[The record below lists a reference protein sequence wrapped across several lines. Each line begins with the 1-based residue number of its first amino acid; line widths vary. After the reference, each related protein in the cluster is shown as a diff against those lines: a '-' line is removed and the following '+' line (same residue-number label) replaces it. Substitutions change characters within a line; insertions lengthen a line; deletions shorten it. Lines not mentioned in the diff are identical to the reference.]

1 MIDARTA
8 RKETQLHD
16 KITKCMAIIEEGI
29 RNAVDAGAYECRV
42 EVPGAEYSPTVI
54 NIVESTLKIRY
65 GYDVVA
71 QPSDEV
77 FQRVEPSG
85 RFQSYKNYFFDLSW
99 KG

>member
-1 MIDARTA
+1 MIDARAA

-16 KITKCMAIIEEGI
+16 KIEKCMVTIEDGI
-29 RNAVDAGAYECRV
+29 RDAIEAGLYECRV
-42 EVPGAEYSPTVI
+42 EVLGSEYTPTVI
-54 NIVESTLKIRY
+54 NLVESTLRIRY

-85 RFQSYKNYFFDLSW
+85 RFQSYRNYFFDISW